1 LEYYTRVLSVIVFK
15 RLLLLLHTKLYR
27 FLAFSGLCLILAA
40 CSVKKNTGSSRFYNS
55 LTARYNIFFNGY
67 ESYKAGLNRINK
79 GYIDDYAGMLRVF
92 ECSDP
97 STVSM
102 CSSDMERAIQKASK
116 LITLK
121 SITAKPKVDDP
132 SKISEADKEFLN
144 RKEYNE
150 WVDDGYLLIAKA
162 RFYKQEYDDAAS
174 VFDYCIAEANDPLIK
189 TEAAI
194 WRARVDSEKKDY
206 AEALRLLS
214 EMDMTAGYPAS
225 ITSLYYES
233 VADLYIKQKRYA
245 EAIEPLSKATELV
258 SGKRP
263 RYRLTY
269 LLAQLYEHTGDG
281 ASATQRYRQVVKL
294 NPPYDVE
301 FNARIN
307 IAGVFDLNSGNSAQ
321 IKRELEKM
329 LRDSKNKDFK
339 DQIYYA
345 LGNIAIKE
353 EKIEDAVQ
361 YFTKSVAS
369 TTGNQGQKGRSYLAL
384 AEYFYD
390 KPDYMKAGKYYDS
403 ALVFIDSKNPEYQL
417 LQTKSK
423 SLNTLVSQLTIIQTE
438 DSLQRI
444 AAMSENERNNYI
456 AAIIAK
462 IIKDESE
469 GKMSEYAD
477 RSNMGQFYEN
487 ERRFQGNIQQEGK
500 WYFYNQ
506 TALTFG
512 RTEFRRRWGDRKLED
527 NWRRSNRA
535 KINPSQISPGADETA
550 KKEVDTAAAENNYK
564 KPEFYLKK
572 LPLNDSLLAISND
585 RIATAYL
592 NAGKA
597 FDENINDQAEATKS
611 LETLIKRF
619 PDSELVPEAL
629 YNLYR
634 INKEKN
640 TARAEAAR
648 QKLLEKYPASEFA
661 KILSDPTYFEK
672 KIASLK
678 EAENLYH
685 QAYNAYS
692 DEKFTEAMS
701 LCDSG
706 LKKFPTDDLS
716 PKFQLLRAYSVAR
729 VSDEKGFRDELN
741 RVIKTW
747 PASIEGKKAAEII
760 SYLNQKTPELKVEEE
775 KVIAAEIYVADTKSN
790 HFFELIITDPA
801 FNINL
806 ATFDVISYN
815 IDNYTNKNYRTEGIL
830 VDNKYIMITV
840 SGFSDYTQ
848 AQEYYKG
855 FNISR
860 IVRNATP
867 AMIKFLINE
876 NNLKALNKDKNP
888 GRYELFFKENYLK

>member
-1 LEYYTRVLSVIVFK
+1 M
-15 RLLLLLHTKLYR
+15 
-27 FLAFSGLCLILAA
+27 CLILTA
-40 CSVKKNTGSSRFYNS
+40 CSVEKNTGSSRFFNS
-55 LTARYNIFFNGY
+55 LTAHYNIYFNGY
-67 ESYKAGLNRINK
+67 ESYKAGLARINNN
-79 GYIDDYAGMLRVF
+79 YIDDYAEMLRVF

-102 CSSDMERAIQKASK
+102 CAADMERAIQKASK

-121 SITAKPKVDDP
+121 SITAKPEVKDV
-132 SKISEADKEFLN
+132 SQVSEADKEFMS

-150 WVDDGYLLIAKA
+150 WVDDGYFLIAKA
-162 RFYKQEYDDAAS
+162 RFYKQEYDNAAS
-174 VFDYCIAEANDPLIK
+174 TFDFCIAEANDPLIK

-194 WRARVDSEKKDY
+194 WRARVDSETENY
-206 AEALRLLS
+206 AESLRLLS
-214 EMDMTAGYPAS
+214 EIDITAGYPAS

-233 VADLYIKQKRYA
+233 LADLFIKQKRYA
-245 EAIEPLSKATELV
+245 EAIDPLSSAVDLV
-258 SGKRP
+258 RGKRP

-269 LLAQLYEHTGDG
+269 LLAQLYEQTGDG
-281 ASATQRYRQVVKL
+281 SSATARYREVVKL

-345 LGNIAIKE
+345 LGTIYMKE
-353 EKIEDAVQ
+353 GNEEDAVW
-361 YFTKSVAS
+361 YFSESVAS
-369 TTGNQGQKGRSYLAL
+369 TTGNQSQKGRSYLAL
-384 AEYFYD
+384 AGFFYD
-390 KPDYMKAGKYYDS
+390 KPDYMKAGRYYDS
-403 ALVFIDSKNPEYQL
+403 AIFFIDSKNPDYQL
-417 LQTKSK
+417 LQTKSQ
-423 SLNTLVSQLTIIQTE
+423 SLNTLVSQLTIIQKE

-456 AAIIAK
+456 AAIIAQ

-512 RTEFRRRWGDRKLED
+512 RTEFKRRWGDRKLED

-535 KINPSQISPGADETA
+535 KINPSQITPGADDMA
-550 KKEVDTAAAENNYK
+550 QKEVDTTAAENNYK
-564 KPEFYLKK
+564 MPEFYLKN
-572 LPLNDSLLAISND
+572 LPLNDSLLAVSND
-585 RIATAYL
+585 KIATAYL

-611 LETLIKRF
+611 LETLIRRF
-619 PDSELVPEAL
+619 PESDLVPEAL
-629 YNLYR
+629 YSLYR
-634 INKEKN
+634 INKDKN
-640 TARAEAAR
+640 NAKAEASR
-648 QKLLEKYPASEFA
+648 QKLLEKYPESEFA
-661 KILSDPTYFEK
+661 RILSDPTYFEK
-672 KIASLK
+672 KMASLK

-685 QAYNAYS
+685 EAYNAYS
-692 DEKFTEAMS
+692 DEKFTEAIS
-701 LCDSG
+701 LCDFG
-706 LKKFPTDDLS
+706 LKKFPADGLS

-729 VSDEKGFRDELN
+729 ITDERAFRDELN
-741 RVIKTW
+741 KVVKTW
-747 PASIEGKKAAEII
+747 PGTTEGKKAAEII
-760 SYLNQKTPELKVEEE
+760 AYLNQKTPELKVEEE
-775 KVIAAEIYVADTKSN
+775 KVIAAEIYRADIKSN
-790 HFFELIITDPA
+790 HVFVLIISDSA

-815 IDNYTNKNYRTEGIL
+815 IDNYTNKNYRTEGLL

-840 SGFSDYTQ
+840 SGFSDYSQ
-848 AQEYYKG
+848 AEAYFKG
-855 FNISR
+855 FTIEK

-867 AMIKFLINE
+867 SMVKFLINDA
-876 NNLKALNKDKNP
+876 NLKVLNTDKNP